1 MVFHRMVILDV
12 SLKLGMRRAVVV
24 SHTIKTTITKG

>member
-1 MVFHRMVILDV
+1 MVILDV

-24 SHTIKTTITKG
+24 NHTIKTTTTKG